1 MNNVSRT
8 TMRLARHDERFLVSL
23 NGSPVAMYHQDI
35 VIYIRKAVRANEKEN
50 EFQSLDMKDVPKNI
64 NSLKKAVSDA
74 LGINFMAFGE
84 DWRLRKIGNSFAHE
98 LFKIESDRD
107 VWNLKNEDKV
117 EMVYQPRRDNIVK
130 KTVVEDTS
138 SESKWGKFAGGHTL
152 GRN

>member
-84 DWRLRKIGNSFAHE
+84 DWRLRKIGNSFAFE
-98 LFKIESDRD
+98 LFKIENDCN
-107 VWNLKNEDKV
+107 V
-117 EMVYQPRRDNIVK
+117 
-130 KTVVEDTS
+130 
-138 SESKWGKFAGGHTL
+138 
-152 GRN
+152 